1 MFRRNS
7 DEEYD
12 EIIREKQS
20 QIVNSSIDY
29 QYMGDAFD
37 NEEPRPKSSYH
48 SEVGIKE
55 QMFSDDSFLKKCKT
69 LARLVLIIEVGF
81 KKLNQNIDML
91 ISSQKVCSDLL
102 SFQKIG
108 KPLDFEL

>member
-1 MFRRNS
+1 MFKRNS
-7 DEEYD
+7 DEDYD

-29 QYMGDAFD
+29 QYMDDAFD

-48 SEVGIKE
+48 SKVEINE
-55 QMFSDDSFLKKCKT
+55 QVFSYDSFLKKCKS
-69 LARLVLIIEVGF
+69 LARLVSIIEVGF
-81 KKLNQNIDML
+81 KKLNHSIDML
-91 ISSQKVCSDLL
+91 ISSQKMCSDLL
-102 SFQKIG
+102 NFQKIG

>member
-12 EIIREKQS
+12 EIICEKQS

-37 NEEPRPKSSYH
+37 NERSRPKSSCH
-48 SEVGIKE
+48 SEVGINE

-69 LARLVLIIEVGF
+69 LARLVSIIEVGF
-81 KKLNQNIDML
+81 KRLNHNIDML

-102 SFQKIG
+102 NFQKIG